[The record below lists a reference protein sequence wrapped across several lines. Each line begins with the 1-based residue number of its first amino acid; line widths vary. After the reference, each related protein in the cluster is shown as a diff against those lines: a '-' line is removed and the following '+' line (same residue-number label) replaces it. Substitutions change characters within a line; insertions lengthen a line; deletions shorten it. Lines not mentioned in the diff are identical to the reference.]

1 MRGWDHVKGVCF
13 FLSFILLVKV
23 LTTRPLKLSN
33 PQLWLGTN
41 KKRTLLGPIML
52 GEAPPPPLMHMCG
65 VDRMMRSK
73 KTGFCNKQS
82 NG

>member
-52 GEAPPPPLMHMCG
+52 GEAPPPPDAY
-65 VDRMMRSK
+65 VWS
-73 KTGFCNKQS
+73 
-82 NG
+82 